1 MLTAEYTIPGMHIR
15 DFMITV
21 PVDWNNPD
29 DRTIQVFAR
38 EVVDPAK
45 KGDDL
50 PLLVFL
56 QGGPGG
62 KSPRPMPG
70 EGWLAD
76 ALGTHRVVLVDQR
89 GTGRST
95 RIERATLDRFDTVTE
110 TRDYFLCFRADSIVA
125 DLEHIRKT
133 VYGGAKWE
141 SLGQSYGGFITLSYL
156 SRAPEALTACYV
168 TGGLTTPTPSADEV
182 YRRTYPRVEAKTAE
196 FYRRYPLEVER
207 VGQVADHLAANEV
220 TLPDGD
226 TLSVRRL
233 QTLGIDFGMAPGFD
247 RVHWLF
253 DEAWAAEPD
262 RTGALSDQFLAE
274 VAQRT
279 SFDDNPLFAILQ
291 ESIYGNGTAA
301 SGGTGATGWAA
312 ERVRAGLPQFSPDER
327 PLLFTGEMM
336 FPWMFDEIRSLR
348 PFKAVAEALAQ
359 FAEYSELYDVERLAS
374 NEVPIAAAVYYDDM
388 YVDRGFSEDTNR
400 SVGGVQMWMTNEYE
414 HDGLRQDTRVVK
426 RLMSLVAESGTAR

>member
-15 DFMITV
+15 DHLVEV
-21 PVDWNNPD
+21 PVDWTNPD
-29 DRTIQVFAR
+29 GRTIQVFAR
-38 EVVDPAK
+38 EVVDPVK
-45 KGDDL
+45 MGHDL

-70 EGWLAD
+70 EGWLAH
-76 ALGTHRVVLVDQR
+76 ALDTHRVVLVDQR

-95 RIERATLDRFDTVTE
+95 RIERATLDQFDTVAGAK
-110 TRDYFLCFRADSIVA
+110 DYFLCFRADSIVA

-133 VYGGAKWE
+133 VYGGVKWQ
-141 SLGQSYGGFITLSYL
+141 SLGQSYGGFLTLTYL
-156 SRAPEALTACYV
+156 STAPEALSACYV

-196 FYRRYPLEVER
+196 FYRRYPLEVHR
-207 VGQVADHLAANEV
+207 VGQVADHLAANDV
-220 TLPDGD
+220 RLPDGD

-262 RTGALSDQFLAE
+262 RTGSLSDQFLAE

-279 SFDDNPLFAILQ
+279 SFDDNPLFAVMQ
-291 ESIYGNGTAA
+291 ESIYGNGASAA
-301 SGGTGATGWAA
+301 GGTGATDWAA
-312 ERVRAGLPQFSPDER
+312 ERVRADHPQFSPDER
-327 PLLFTGEMM
+327 PMLFTGEMM
-336 FPWMFDEIRSLR
+336 YPWMFDEIRSLR

-359 FAEYSELYDVERLAS
+359 HEEYTELYDARRLAS

-388 YVDRGFSEDTNR
+388 YVDRGFSEDSNR
-400 SVGGVQMWMTNEYE
+400 DVGGVQLWMTNEYE
-414 HDGLRQDTRVVK
+414 HDGLRQDPRVLK
-426 RLMSLVAESGTAR
+426 RLMTMVAESGTAR